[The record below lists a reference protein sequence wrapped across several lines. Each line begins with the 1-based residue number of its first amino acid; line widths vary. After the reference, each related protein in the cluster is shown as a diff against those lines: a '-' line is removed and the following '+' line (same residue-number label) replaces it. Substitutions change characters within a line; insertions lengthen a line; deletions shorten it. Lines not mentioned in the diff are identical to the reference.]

1 MPTQLP
7 RVTPNVMLSLELKS
21 DQIPYHLPSSPALML
36 SSPAPSLSSSAPAM
50 ALIYR
55 EDEDGGSGSGYH
67 HERGPRLGG
76 DVFVDLIHPKAIKEL
91 KVIVDR
97 MIRSGYEKECC
108 QVYSN
113 VLPDVLNECLS
124 IQGVERLSIEEVQ
137 KIEWKILDEKMKKW
151 IQAIKIVVKVLLFGE
166 KRLCEQVFSESE
178 LIKEISFVE
187 TTKGCVMQLLN
198 FGEAVAIGQRSSEK
212 LFRILDMYDTVAD
225 VFPDFEFLF
234 TYESGELV
242 CNEVKVV
249 LTGI

>member
-1 MPTQLP
+1 
-7 RVTPNVMLSLELKS
+7 
-21 DQIPYHLPSSPALML
+21 
-36 SSPAPSLSSSAPAM
+36 M
-50 ALIYR
+50 ALIVPLDIDRLYGSIRKGSFSFPSNGIEIGDDFESYR
-55 EDEDGGSGSGYH
+55 EDEDGGSRSGYH
-67 HERGPRLGG
+67 HERGPSLGG
-76 DVFVDLIHPKAIKEL
+76 DVFVDLIHPEAIKEL
-91 KVIVDR
+91 KAIVDR

-108 QVYSN
+108 QVYNN
-113 VLPDVLNECLS
+113 VRRDVLNECLS
-124 IQGVERLSIEEVQ
+124 ILGVERLSIEEVQ
-137 KIEWKILDEKMKKW
+137 KIKWKILDEKMKKW
-151 IQAIKIVVKVLLFGE
+151 IQAIKIMVKVLLFGE

-212 LFRILDMYDTVAD
+212 LFRILDMYDAVVD